1 VVRPLEL
8 RNLKNRERK
17 KALKVMAVDRLANW
31 REFSQHMEEYTRE
44 RTVDKYGIENSG
56 GFDLMSIGGS
66 PFICV
71 WHILKYSLRIWNNR
85 MKEHDLEKIAHYAEL
100 AWSISGG
107 KPLTNAL
114 NDTE

>member
-1 VVRPLEL
+1 
-8 RNLKNRERK
+8 
-17 KALKVMAVDRLANW
+17 MAVNRVENW
-31 REFSQHMEEYTRE
+31 KKSSQHVEEYTQE

-71 WHILKYSLRIWNNR
+71 WHILKYSLRIWNKR

-100 AWSISGG
+100 AWTMSDGEVIRNQMVG
-107 KPLTNAL
+107 
-114 NDTE
+114 DH